1 MKRLKELAL
10 AALKNPHNP
19 LSEASNVGDIHCFDD
34 EELKKFAELIVLEC
48 GQIGDNWVNFED
60 DGLTS
65 LVPVLKNISILN
77 DNSNNDT
84 IKSKGRGL
92 NVSDDLLSW

>member
-1 MKRLKELAL
+1 MKRLKEFAL

-60 DGLTS
+60 DGAN
-65 LVPVLKNISILN
+65 LVSARLKEHF
-77 DNSNNDT
+77 D
-84 IKSKGRGL
+84 IK
-92 NVSDDLLSW
+92 